1 MANLKEISRKIKS
14 VKNTQ
19 KTTRAMKL
27 VSTAKL
33 RRTEQLAKQSQAY
46 AVKINSILSDIAYK
60 INKYRDGG
68 LDNRL
73 FNRIDNPKT
82 IDIIFITADKGLRGG
97 FNLQTIKAVNNM
109 LVKYKKQN
117 SKVRLRA
124 IGRKG
129 IDYFNF
135 KEIELLDSKIG
146 LSSSPDYEIA
156 ASTIKDAIDDFG
168 KGITDGVILVH
179 NGFKNMLTQELR
191 TRELLPVQVDS
202 SDVIDSDSIIEI
214 EPEDDETVLEQ
225 LVQKYIE
232 FNLYYALIDSLAAE
246 HSARMQAMDAAT
258 TNAKER
264 ANELTLQ
271 YNKVR
276 QEAIT
281 TELIEII
288 SGVESLK

>member
-1 MANLKEISRKIKS
+1 MASLKEISRKIKS

-33 RRTEQLAKQSQAY
+33 RRTEQLAKNSQSY
-46 AVKINSILSDIAYK
+46 ADKINDVLSDIAYK
-60 INKYRDGG
+60 INKYQDGG
-68 LDNRL
+68 LDNKF
-73 FNRIDNPKT
+73 FNVIENPKV
-82 IDIIFITADKGLRGG
+82 IDIVFITADKGLCGG
-97 FNLQTIKAVNNM
+97 FNLQTIKSVNR
-109 LVKYKKQN
+109 LLAEYKKKN
-117 SKVRLRA
+117 IKVRLRA

-146 LSSSPDYEIA
+146 LSSSPDYTKA
-156 ASTIKDAIDDFG
+156 ADAIEEAIEDFTNG
-168 KGITDGVILVH
+168 ATDGVILIH
-179 NGFKNMLTQELR
+179 NGFKNMLTQEIR
-191 TRELLPVQVDS
+191 MRNLLPVQIDTE
-202 SDVIDSDSIIEI
+202 DVVDSDSMIEI
-214 EPEDDETVLEQ
+214 EPEEDESVLNQ

-232 FNLYYALIDSLAAE
+232 FNVYYALIDSLAAE

-264 ANELTLQ
+264 ANELTLE
-271 YNKVR
+271 YNKAR